1 VHRLPDEPRSV
12 SHFGKARIASL
23 VASVALCIVPLAT
36 LWIVRDPGQRDAI
49 GQEATTPAP
58 ATPATEPPAPP
69 SAVDPSLSPELSEKF
84 FSASAEPEPRGIPG
98 LGVTDVLGNL
108 YRFPVGGRFACRG
121 PVPGDEAGSNLWV
134 CSVPSERP
142 LPTYEVIVVGDDPRT
157 VLWVRATVRGA
168 SEEAAAEFFGYVA
181 GLCLHGTDEP
191 LNSEAWVE
199 ANVAS
204 GGQVS
209 AGGAELSFYG
219 TNEGRTLQVVASDV
233 L

>member
-1 VHRLPDEPRSV
+1 MPDEPPPTSR
-12 SHFGKARIASL
+12 FGKARIALL
-23 VASVALCIVPLAT
+23 VASVALCIVLLAT
-36 LWIVRDPGQRDAI
+36 LWVIRDTGQRDAV

-58 ATPATEPPAPP
+58 ATPATESPASP
-69 SAVDPSLSPELSEKF
+69 SASLPSRFPELSEEF
-84 FSASAEPEPRGIPG
+84 FSASAEPEPGGIPG

-108 YRFPVGGRFACRG
+108 YRFPVEGRFVCRG

-134 CSVPSERP
+134 CSVPSEIP
-142 LPTYEVIVVGDDPRT
+142 PPTYEVIVVGDDPRT
-157 VLWVRATVRGA
+157 VLWVRATVRRA

-204 GGQVS
+204 GGQVF
-209 AGGAELSFYG
+209 AGGAELSVYG
-219 TNEGRTLQVVASDV
+219 TKEERTLQVVAND
-233 L
+233 

>member
-1 VHRLPDEPRSV
+1 MPDEPRPISR
-12 SHFGKARIASL
+12 FGKARIASL
-23 VASVALCIVPLAT
+23 VAWVALCIVLLAT
-36 LWIVRDPGQRDAI
+36 VWVVRDAGRRDAV

-58 ATPATEPPAPP
+58 ATPATESPASP
-69 SAVDPSLSPELSEKF
+69 SAIYPSHFPELSEEL
-84 FSASAEPEPRGIPG
+84 FSAPASAEPVPRGIPG
-98 LGVTDVLGNL
+98 LGVTDVVGNL
-108 YRFPVGGRFACRG
+108 YRFPVGGRFVCRG

-142 LPTYEVIVVGDDPRT
+142 PPTYEVIVVGDDPRT

-191 LNSEAWVE
+191 LNPEAWVE

-204 GGQVS
+204 GGQVF
-209 AGGAELSFYG
+209 AGGAELSVYG
-219 TNEGRTLQVVASDV
+219 TKEERTLQVVASDV

>member
-1 VHRLPDEPRSV
+1 MPDEPRPISR
-12 SHFGKARIASL
+12 FGKARIASL
-23 VASVALCIVPLAT
+23 VASVALCIVLLAT
-36 LWIVRDPGQRDAI
+36 VWVVRDPGQQDAV

-58 ATPATEPPAPP
+58 ATPATESPASP
-69 SAVDPSLSPELSEKF
+69 SAIYPSHFPELSDEL
-84 FSASAEPEPRGIPG
+84 FSASAEPVPRGIPG
-98 LGVTDVLGNL
+98 LGVTD
-108 YRFPVGGRFACRG
+108 
-121 PVPGDEAGSNLWV
+121 GSNLWV

-142 LPTYEVIVVGDDPRT
+142 PPTYEVIVVGDDPRT

-199 ANVAS
+199 ASVAS
-204 GGQVS
+204 GGQVF
-209 AGGAELSFYG
+209 AGGAELSVYG
-219 TNEGRTLQVVASDV
+219 TKEERTLQVVASDV